1 MPNLIENSEAIA
13 FQASNMDGGCLL
25 SMFSINMNSRKA
37 TEIFSSQEAGF
48 FDHYRKLARF
58 RSKSTSVRSETP
70 NIEQLLF
77 HIEIYKSNLYGFYL
91 YGKEHEDDRV
101 QFFKE
106 GYISCFGLEI
116 GEIFRGLP
124 RDQTE
129 LFDRDLSVV
138 PAMSSDNYSEWL
150 SLKQFYEFW
159 QLQKGP

>member
-1 MPNLIENSEAIA
+1 MPNLIENPEAIA

-25 SMFSINMNSRKA
+25 SMYSIDMNSRKS
-37 TEIFSSQEAGF
+37 TEIFSSHEAGF
-48 FDHYRKLARF
+48 FDHYRKLAKF
-58 RSKSTSVRSETP
+58 RSKSPSTGSRTP

-77 HIEIYKSNLYGFYL
+77 HIQIYKSNLYGFYL

-116 GEIFRGLP
+116 GGIFRDLP
-124 RDQTE
+124 YDQTM
-129 LFDRDLSVV
+129 LFDRDLSAI
-138 PAMSSDNYSEWL
+138 PAMSPDNYSEWL

-159 QLQKGP
+159 QLQKVP

>member
-1 MPNLIENSEAIA
+1 MPNLIESQEAIA
-13 FQASNMDGGCLL
+13 FQAYNMDGGCLL
-25 SMFSINMNSRKA
+25 SMYSINMDSRKS

-48 FDHYRKLARF
+48 SDHYRKLAKF
-58 RSKSTSVRSETP
+58 RSKSTFAGSSTP

-116 GEIFRGLP
+116 GEIFRSLP
-124 RDQTE
+124 SDQAK
-129 LFDRDLSVV
+129 LFDHDLSV
-138 PAMSSDNYSEWL
+138 PAMSPDNYSEWL
-150 SLKQFYEFW
+150 SLKQFYDFW
-159 QLQKGP
+159 QLQKAP